1 MEKFEKNIAFE
12 VTKASRNKLIC
23 KNCQLFPRPNS
34 ELMRC
39 AACKQLLC
47 QKCCGTKCPLCQHE
61 SKDPKISTFTEQ
73 PELMDILSGF
83 KTHPC
88 VNFKNGGLEE
98 IPANVVETNVPC
110 ANSKAKIPRLQ
121 PSLYNLS

>member
-1 MEKFEKNIAFE
+1 M
-12 VTKASRNKLIC
+12 KASRDKFIC
-23 KNCQLFPRPNS
+23 KNCQMFPRPTS
-34 ELMRC
+34 ELKRC
-39 AACKQLLC
+39 AACVQLLC